1 MAKTET
7 RVKVVFTKAGE
18 AYSAT
23 QAYRLHDYIVLDGV
37 TIYACKK
44 VDPATMTCVGHP
56 LTDTAYWDKFLDMA
70 ELKAS
75 LEGAADA
82 AVKKAE
88 TATSNADVAT
98 KKATD
103 AASAANTAKT
113 NADKATEAANTAASA
128 ANTAKTNADTATG
141 KANAAAAGAE
151 KVNAELKTDNTLEIT
166 DRTGSKKTLALQ
178 SQADATETAK
188 TVAELKTKVDT
199 FVNTSGY
206 VGMARMNGDASGDA
220 EISYGTKEKI
230 HETGSKF
237 RLCTVKNG
245 KITHRLAPC
254 RLTLDENGN
263 EVKIDGSDGDILL
276 CVEDGTN
283 MLRDTKTVDG
293 REMNII
299 GLGNNPCSWYGS
311 ESKKLPPFGI
321 TPCDTVNA
329 KILDDERSQAHCV
342 YNTSAIGGAN
352 NNGRTKILK
361 ASYIKTAGG
370 YSSQGV
376 SSISGL
382 QLAQNKNSDPLTNR
396 PYMGCHYEF
405 YEALITM
412 LFSEIGSLRHTDV
425 NMFGAGCTNVGMSE
439 ATFATLDGT
448 SGWCYVLADG
458 TRKYVS
464 LWDTV
469 KPVGSTN
476 NKNTIVGVCGNAYCT
491 FTEMLEPQRLI
502 DGIVKVGLED
512 MANDKDNLFCYNE
525 DGSVSCI
532 SDGSVNLNTGEGME
546 LLKKYYI
553 LRDVPKCEG
562 IKDGVMTAVVNSF
575 VKMEFADGCKM
586 NNGTDLTGGY
596 AILKLSQ
603 PVYRGYTLPYVGKF
617 RHIHNAYYVVRVDT
631 EGQQKMEFRCA
642 PDVEKVPPMT
652 TFGIDSITIK
662 GMNNEPPMLRGLT
675 EKYEYATLPS
685 SETSVASSN
694 YGLSMFCMNKQGG
707 TPTSYENMYLW
718 LNPTNNGGKDSV
730 QVHGS
735 VSGCFAAGGGASVR
749 TASCNYHAGYGF
761 NYSAGA
767 FAVLLNQ

>member
-23 QAYRLHDYIVLDGV
+23 QAYRLHDYIVLNGV

-56 LTDTAYWDKFLDMA
+56 LTDTAYWDKFMDIADFKAAA
-70 ELKAS
+70 EKATAS
-75 LEGAADA
+75 ANAAA
-82 AVKKAE
+82 K
-88 TATSNADVAT
+88 S
-98 KKATD
+98 ATD
-103 AASAANTAKT
+103 AAGAANTAKT

-128 ANTAKTNADTATG
+128 ANTAKANADTATG

-151 KVNAELKTDNTLEIT
+151 KVNATITADNVLKVT
-166 DRTGSKKTLALQ
+166 DRTGAEKTLALQ
-178 SQADATETAK
+178 SQAEATETAK
-188 TVAELKTKVDT
+188 TVAELKAKVDT
-199 FVNTSGY
+199 FVNASGY

-220 EISYGTKEKI
+220 EVSYGTKEKI
-230 HETGSKF
+230 HEMGSKF

-245 KITHRLAPC
+245 NITHRLAPC
-254 RLTLDENGN
+254 RVTLDENGN

-276 CVEDGTN
+276 CMEDGVN
-283 MLRDTKTVDG
+283 MLRDTKTVDE

-311 ESKKLPPFGI
+311 ESKRLPPFGI

-329 KILDDERSQAHCV
+329 KILDDERNQAHCV
-342 YNTSAIGGAN
+342 YNTSVIGGAN
-352 NNGRTKILK
+352 NNDRTKILK

-370 YSSQGV
+370 YPSQGI
-376 SSISGL
+376 SSIVAL
-382 QLAQNKNSDPLTNR
+382 QYAQNKNSDPLTNR

-412 LFSEIGSLRHTDV
+412 LFSEIGSLRHTDI
-425 NMFGAGCTNVGMSE
+425 NMFGVGCTNSE
-439 ATFATLDGT
+439 IAETTFATLDGT

-464 LWDTV
+464 LWDSV
-469 KPVGSTN
+469 KPAGSTN
-476 NKNTIVGVCGNAYCT
+476 NMNTIVGVCGNAYYT

-502 DGIVKVGLED
+502 DSIVKAGLVD
-512 MANDKDNLFCYNE
+512 MTNDKNNLFCYNE

-532 SDGSVNLNTGEGME
+532 SDGSVNLKTGEGME

-586 NNGTDLTGGY
+586 ANGTDLTGGY

-617 RHIHNAYYVVRVDT
+617 RQIHNAYYVVRVDA
-631 EGQQKMEFRCA
+631 EGKQKMEFRCA
-642 PDVEKVPPMT
+642 PDVEKIPPMT
-652 TFGIDSITIK
+652 TFGNDAFTMK
-662 GMNNEPPMLRGLT
+662 GMSNEPPMLRGLT
-675 EKYEYATLPS
+675 EKYEYATLPNY
-685 SETSVASSN
+685 EACVASSR
-694 YGLSMFCMNKQGG
+694 YGLSLFCMNKQGG
-707 TPTSYENMYLW
+707 NTTSYENAYLW
-718 LNPTNNGGKDSV
+718 LYPTNNGGKDSV

-735 VSGCFAAGGGASVR
+735 VSGCSAHAGRASVR
-749 TASCNYHAGYGF
+749 TAHCYDHAGAGVNHY
-761 NYSAGA
+761 AGA

>member
-1 MAKTET
+1 MET
-7 RVKVVFTKAGE
+7 RVKVVFMKAGE
-18 AYSAT
+18 EYSAT
-23 QAYRLHDYIVLDGV
+23 KAYRLHDYVVIDGV
-37 TIYACKK
+37 TVYACKK
-44 VDPATMTCVGHP
+44 VDAATMTCVGHP
-56 LTDTAYWDKFLDMA
+56 LTDTEYWDKFLDME

-75 LEGAADA
+75 LESAADA
-82 AVKKAE
+82 AVKKAD
-88 TATSNADVAT
+88 TATTNANAAT
-98 KKATD
+98 KSATD
-103 AASAANTAKT
+103 AASAANTAKA
-113 NADKATEAANTAASA
+113 NADKATTAANTAASA
-128 ANTAKTNADTATG
+128 ANTAKTNADTATS

-151 KVNAELKTDNTLEIT
+151 KVNATITADNVLKVT
-166 DRTGSKKTLALQ
+166 DRTGAEKTLALQ

-220 EISYGTKEKI
+220 EVSYGTKEKI
-230 HETGSKF
+230 HEMGGKF

-276 CVEDGTN
+276 CMEDGTN
-283 MLRDTKTVDG
+283 MLRDTKTVDE

-311 ESKKLPPFGI
+311 ESKRLPPFGI

-342 YNTSAIGGAN
+342 YNTSAMGGAN
-352 NNGRTKILK
+352 NNERTKILK

-370 YSSQGV
+370 YPSQGI
-376 SSISGL
+376 SSIL
-382 QLAQNKNSDPLTNR
+382 AIQYAQNKNSDPLTNR

-412 LFSEIGSLRHTDV
+412 LYSEIGSLRHTDR
-425 NMFGAGCTNVGMSE
+425 NMFGIGCTDSGITE
-439 ATFATLDGT
+439 TTFATLDGT

-464 LWDTV
+464 LWNAV
-469 KPVGSTN
+469 KPAGSTN
-476 NKNTIVGVCGNAYCT
+476 NMNTIVGVCGNAYYT

-502 DGIVKVGLED
+502 DGIVKAGLVG
-512 MANDKDNLFCYNE
+512 MTNDKNNLFCYNE

-562 IKDGVMTAVVNSF
+562 MKDGVMTAVVNSF

-586 NNGTDLTGGY
+586 TNGTDLTGGY

-603 PVYRGYTLPYVGKF
+603 PVYRGYTLPYVSKF
-617 RHIHNAYYVVRVDT
+617 RQIHNAYYVVRVDA
-631 EGQQKMEFRCA
+631 EGKQKMEFRCA

-652 TFGIDSITIK
+652 TFGNDAFTMK

-675 EKYEYATLPS
+675 EKYEYATLPGN
-685 SETSVASSN
+685 EAGVASSR
-694 YGLSMFCMNKQGG
+694 YGLSLFCMNKQGG
-707 TPTSYENMYLW
+707 NLTSYENAYLW
-718 LNPTNNGGKDSV
+718 LYPTNNGGKDSV

-735 VSGCFAAGGGASVR
+735 VSGCSANAGGASVR
-749 TASCNYHAGYGF
+749 TAVCNRRAGDGYNF
-761 NYSAGA
+761 YAGA